1 MSGSPDSEGGLV
13 AGGAIGV
20 GAVTGRGVAG
30 VVRGRQI
37 GDRHAFLAGANARV
51 TKAVPANPAHPRAVR
66 PASVPVVR
74 TSALDPDDLIG
85 SFVRNAEAVGAV
97 VHRVS
102 DLDGAGEAIE
112 QIVDDEGATHIVA
125 SSAPLARR
133 LGARVDAAPYTRVDG
148 AAADIGI
155 TEPVAAIA
163 STGTLVQRSDD
174 EGGRGAS
181 LLPRVHVALVTADRI
196 VASSAEVLRTLPDRP
211 LPANVALVTGPSRT
225 GDIEM
230 ILTMGVHG
238 PLRVHI
244 VLIG

>member
-1 MSGSPDSEGGLV
+1 MSGVSDPTEVGGGV
-13 AGGAIGV
+13 VGGGV
-20 GAVTGRGVAG
+20 VGDA
-30 VVRGRQI
+30 VRGRQT

-51 TKAVPANPAHPRAVR
+51 TKAVPANPAHPRAPR
-66 PASVPVVR
+66 PASVPRVH
-74 TSALDPDDLIG
+74 TSALDPLDLVG
-85 SFVRNAEAVGAV
+85 SFVRNAEAVGAI
-97 VHRVS
+97 VHRVR

-112 QIVDDEGATHIVA
+112 QIVDDECATRIVA
-125 SSAPLARR
+125 SSAPLARQ
-133 LGARVDAAPYTRVDG
+133 LGARVEAAPYSRTAG

-163 STGTLVQRSDD
+163 ATGTLVQRSDD

-181 LLPRVHVALVTADRI
+181 LLPRVHVAVLQADRI
-196 VASSAEVLRTLPDRP
+196 VASSAEVLRSLPDRP

-238 PLRVHI
+238 PLRVHV